1 MLTAT
6 YSIIALKVEQNRA
19 RWTFSSLQQTI
30 LNCLRNLRQ
39 ASGIDA
45 DALLNRV
52 AQFEHYC
59 HQRKMEVV
67 VIPALR
73 RFTHEADALLDEIE
87 ALGRTSMALLRS
99 LREKLH
105 EALRHGAA
113 MLDEVAASLEQC
125 CAQFY
130 RQLAAEEE
138 LVQVAERVIPG
149 DAWFGIAARF
159 LSEDEKIRKHR
170 ERLVDEEE

>member
-30 LNCLRNLRQ
+30 LNSLRNLRQ

-45 DALLNRV
+45 DALLGRLV
-52 AQFEHYC
+52 QFEHYC
-59 HQRKMEVV
+59 HQRKLEVV

-73 RFTHEADALLDEIE
+73 RFTREADALLDEIE
-87 ALGRTSMALLRS
+87 ALGRASMALLRS

-105 EALRHGAA
+105 DALRHGST

-125 CAQFY
+125 REQFH
-130 RQLAAEEE
+130 RRLAAEEE
-138 LVQVAERVIPG
+138 LVLVAERVIPG
-149 DAWFGIAARF
+149 DAWFGIAASF
-159 LSEDEKIRKHR
+159 LSEDEKLRKR
-170 ERLVDEEE
+170 KQQPVDEEE